1 MHERKGRAPRY
12 IQQRRKWYGLARWK
26 KLRAMV
32 LASNPRCAI
41 CGIARATQCDHI
53 VHSND
58 NARFWDITN
67 LRPACALCN
76 NRLGAMARHALRRTG
91 TGRPVRPGGGYSEA
105 SNETFSTALEATER
119 DTLGN
124 RADLFSGLMARAR
137 GDA

>member
-1 MHERKGRAPRY
+1 MGDARKDRAPLY
-12 IQQRRKWYGLARWK
+12 IRQRRKWYGLARWK

-53 VHSND
+53 VHSKD

-76 NRLGAMARHALRRTG
+76 NRLGAKARHADVTPPA
-91 TGRPVRPGGGYSEA
+91 PVWGGGSKHKGA
-105 SNETFSTALEATER
+105 TISTALHTTKR
-119 DTLGN
+119 DTLVS
-124 RADLFSGLMARAR
+124 RVHLFSNLMARAR